1 VNETLHLLVVDDEMG
16 MRLSVERALRH
27 YSMRVP
33 DLPHDIDFR
42 VSQAETGEAALT
54 MIDSDRPDIILLD
67 YKLPGISGL
76 DVLVALKARKLDIL
90 VVMITA
96 YASLET
102 AVQAT
107 KNGAFDFLAKP
118 FTPEELRATV
128 HKITSHCMVQRQAT
142 KLAEERRQIR
152 FEFLSVLAHELKSPL
167 AAVEGNMYI
176 LRDHLAGETIQ
187 DYDHLVNRSIIRL
200 EGMKKLIFD
209 LLDLTRIESGQKK
222 RSLAEIDLCA
232 AARQSIETHGAL
244 AAGKQVTM
252 SFNGPES
259 VLLHADAGELEMIFN
274 NMISNAVK
282 YNKDGGTVVVD
293 VQDLGST
300 VSIAVR
306 DTGIGMTKEEASRLF
321 GEFTRIKN
329 RKTMNILG
337 SGLGLSILKRV
348 SHLYGGQ
355 VQVESEPDQGS
366 TFTVTLQKEQTPHAT
381 ENASV
386 AGEAKLLAS
395 P

>member
-27 YSMRVP
+27 YSTHLP
-33 DLPHDIDFR
+33 DMQHDVDFR
-42 VSQAETGEAALT
+42 VSQAETGEAALEL
-54 MIDSDRPDIILLD
+54 IDADPPDIILLD

-76 DVLVALKARKLDIL
+76 DVLTALKERKLDIL

-107 KNGAFDFLAKP
+107 KSGAFDFLAKP

-128 HKITSHCMVQRQAT
+128 HKTTKHCMVQRQAA
-142 KLAEERRQIR
+142 KLAGERRQIR

-167 AAVEGNMYI
+167 AAVEGNMFI
-176 LRDHLAGETIQ
+176 LRDHLAGEAIK

-222 RSLAEIDLCA
+222 RSLTEIDVCA
-232 AARQSIETHGAL
+232 IARQSIETHGIL
-244 AAGKQVTM
+244 AADKQVSI
-252 SFNGPES
+252 SFEGPEA
-259 VLLHADAGELEMIFN
+259 LILQADAGELEIIFN
-274 NMISNAVK
+274 NLISNAVK
-282 YNKDGGTVVVD
+282 YNKDGGTVVVA
-293 VQDLGST
+293 VQDLGRT

-306 DTGIGMTKEEASRLF
+306 DSGIGMTKEEVNKLF
-321 GEFTRIKN
+321 GEFIRIKN
-329 RKTMNILG
+329 QKTMNILG
-337 SGLGLSILKRV
+337 SGLGLSILKRL

-355 VQVESEPDQGS
+355 VSVESEPDMGS
-366 TFTVTLQKEQTPHAT
+366 TFAVTLQKDQVTTPSSEAT
-381 ENASV
+381 HISV
-386 AGEAKLLAS
+386 
-395 P
+395 

>member
-1 VNETLHLLVVDDEMG
+1 VNETLHLLVVDDEIG
-16 MRLSVERALRH
+16 MRSSVERALRNYCTH
-27 YSMRVP
+27 VP
-33 DLPHDIDFR
+33 DIQHEVNFR
-42 VSQAETGEAALT
+42 ISQAESGEAALEL
-54 MIDSDRPDIILLD
+54 IDSDMPDIILLD

-76 DVLVALKARKLDIL
+76 DVLMALKERKLDIL

-128 HKITSHCMVQRQAT
+128 HKTTKHCMVQRQAA
-142 KLAEERRQIR
+142 KLAGERRQIR

-167 AAVEGNMYI
+167 AAVEGNMFI
-176 LRDHLAGETIQ
+176 MRDHLAGDTIQ
-187 DYDHLVNRSIIRL
+187 DYDRLVNRSIIRL

-222 RSLAEIDLCA
+222 RTLTDIDVCA
-232 AARQSIETHGAL
+232 IARQAMETHGAM
-244 AAGKQVTM
+244 ATDKQVTI
-252 SFNGPES
+252 SLEGPES
-259 VLLHADAGELEMIFN
+259 ILLQADSGELEIIFN
-274 NMISNAVK
+274 NLISNAVK
-282 YNKDGGTVVVD
+282 YNKDGGTVVVS

-306 DTGIGMTKEEASRLF
+306 DTGIGMTQEEVSRLF
-321 GEFTRIKN
+321 GEFIRIKN
-329 RKTMNILG
+329 QKTMNILG
-337 SGLGLSILKRV
+337 SGLGLSILKRL

-355 VQVESEPDQGS
+355 VHVASEPDRGS
-366 TFTVTLQKEQTPHAT
+366 TFTVTLQKEQVAT
-381 ENASV
+381 APGSETIQTV
-386 AGEAKLLAS
+386 V
-395 P
+395 

>member
-1 VNETLHLLVVDDEMG
+1 MSETLHLLVVDDEMG

-27 YSMRVP
+27 YSVHLP
-33 DLPHDIDFR
+33 DLQGDIAFR
-42 VSQAETGEAALT
+42 VSQAESGEAALALIET
-54 MIDSDRPDIILLD
+54 DPPDLILLD
-67 YKLPGISGL
+67 YKLPGMSGL
-76 DVLVALKARKLDIL
+76 DVLTALQERKLDLL

-107 KNGAFDFLAKP
+107 KIGAFDFLAKP

-128 HKITSHCMVQRQAT
+128 QKITRHCMLQREAS

-167 AAVEGNMYI
+167 AAVQGNLFI

-222 RSLAEIDLCA
+222 RTLADLDLCA
-232 AARQSIETHGAL
+232 AARLSIETHRAL
-244 AAGKQVTM
+244 AEEKQVSI
-252 SFNGPES
+252 SFEGPVS
-259 VLLHADAGELEMIFN
+259 LQMKADAGELEMIFN
-274 NMISNAVK
+274 NLISNAVK
-282 YNKDGGTVVVD
+282 YNKDGGTVRVIL
-293 VQDLGST
+293 QELGPA
-300 VSIAVR
+300 VSIVVR
-306 DTGIGMTKEEASRLF
+306 DSGIGMTQAEVSRLF

-329 RKTMNILG
+329 KRTMNILG
-337 SGLGLSILKRV
+337 SGLGLSILRRV

-355 VQVESEPDQGS
+355 VHVQSEPDQGS
-366 TFTVTLQKEQTPHAT
+366 TFTVTLQREPSSAPS
-381 ENASV
+381 NGASSLTV
-386 AGEAKLLAS
+386 S
-395 P
+395 

>member
-1 VNETLHLLVVDDEMG
+1 VNETLHLLVVDDEVG

-27 YSMRVP
+27 HTIHLP
-33 DLPHDIDFR
+33 DLQNDIDFR
-42 VSQAETGEAALT
+42 VSQAESGEAALAL
-54 MIDSDRPDIILLD
+54 IEADPPDLILLD

-76 DVLVALKARKLDIL
+76 EVLTALQERKLDPL

-128 HKITSHCMVQRQAT
+128 QKITKHCMLQREAS

-167 AAVEGNMYI
+167 AAVEGNLFT

-187 DYDHLVNRSIIRL
+187 DYDHLVNRSILRL

-222 RSLAEIDLCA
+222 RSLADIEVCA
-232 AARQSIETHGAL
+232 VARQAIETHRAL
-244 AAGKQVTM
+244 AADMQVAIT
-252 SFNGPES
+252 FEGPEAS
-259 VLLHADAGELEMIFN
+259 LMRADAGELEMIFN
-274 NMISNAVK
+274 NLISNAVK
-282 YNKDGGTVVVD
+282 YNQAGGTVVAAI
-293 VQDLGST
+293 QEQGST
-300 VSIAVR
+300 LSISVR
-306 DTGIGMTKEEASRLF
+306 DTGIGMTREEVARLF

-348 SHLYGGQ
+348 AHLYGGQ
-355 VQVESEPDQGS
+355 VQVESEPDRGS
-366 TFTVTLQKEQTPHAT
+366 TFTVTLQKELAPSA
-381 ENASV
+381 
-386 AGEAKLLAS
+386 AGSAPTLFVH
-395 P
+395 

>member
-1 VNETLHLLVVDDEMG
+1 VNETLHLLVVDDELG

-27 YSMRVP
+27 YSMRLQ
-33 DLPHDIDFR
+33 DLPKDIDFR
-42 VSQAETGEAALT
+42 VSQAESGEAALAL
-54 MIDSDRPDIILLD
+54 IDSDPPDLILLD

-76 DVLVALKARKLDIL
+76 DVLTALKARKLDTL

-107 KNGAFDFLAKP
+107 KSGAFDFLAKP

-167 AAVEGNMYI
+167 AAVEGNMFI
-176 LRDHLAGETIQ
+176 LRDHLAGDAIK
-187 DYDHLVNRSIIRL
+187 DYDHLVNRSILRL

-222 RSLAEIDLCA
+222 RSLAELDVCA
-232 AARQSIETHGAL
+232 AARQSMETHGAL
-244 AAGKQVTM
+244 AAERQISI
-252 SFNGPES
+252 SFSGPETL
-259 VLLHADAGELEMIFN
+259 LLHADAGELEMIFN
-274 NMISNAVK
+274 NLISNAVK
-282 YNKDGGTVVVD
+282 YNKDGGTVAVEI
-293 VQDLGST
+293 QDQDGT

-306 DTGIGMTKEEASRLF
+306 DSGIGMTKEEVARLF

-355 VQVESEPDQGS
+355 VQVESQPDQGS
-366 TFTVTLQKEQTPHAT
+366 TFTVTLQKDPIATPTGSAPT
-381 ENASV
+381 LTVS
-386 AGEAKLLAS
+386 
-395 P
+395 

>member
-1 VNETLHLLVVDDEMG
+1 MSETLHLLVVDDEMG

-27 YSMRVP
+27 FSVHLP
-33 DLPHDIDFR
+33 DLQDDIAFR
-42 VSQAETGEAALT
+42 VSQAESGEAALAL
-54 MIDSDRPDIILLD
+54 IDADPPDLILLD
-67 YKLPGISGL
+67 YKLPGMSGL
-76 DVLVALKARKLDIL
+76 DVLTALQERKLDLL

-107 KNGAFDFLAKP
+107 KIGAFDFLAKP

-128 HKITSHCMVQRQAT
+128 QKITRHCMLQREAS

-167 AAVEGNMYI
+167 AAVQGNLFI

-222 RSLAEIDLCA
+222 RTLADLDLCA
-232 AARQSIETHGAL
+232 AARLSIETHRAL
-244 AAGKQVTM
+244 AEEKHVSI
-252 SFNGPES
+252 SFEGPTS
-259 VLLHADAGELEMIFN
+259 LRMKADAGELEMILN
-274 NMISNAVK
+274 NLISNAVK
-282 YNKDGGTVVVD
+282 YNKDGGTVTVALLE
-293 VQDLGST
+293 LGPS

-306 DTGIGMTKEEASRLF
+306 DTGIGMTQAEVSRLF

-329 RKTMNILG
+329 KRTMNILG

-355 VQVESEPDQGS
+355 VHVQSEPDQGS
-366 TFTVTLQKEQTPHAT
+366 TFTVTLQKEPSSAPSDGAPSLT
-381 ENASV
+381 V
-386 AGEAKLLAS
+386 R
-395 P
+395 

>member
-1 VNETLHLLVVDDEMG
+1 VNETLHLLVVDDEIG
-16 MRLSVERALRH
+16 MRSSVERALRNYCTH
-27 YSMRVP
+27 VP
-33 DLPHDIDFR
+33 DIQHEVNFR
-42 VSQAETGEAALT
+42 ISQAESGEAALEL
-54 MIDSDRPDIILLD
+54 IDSDTPDIILLD

-76 DVLVALKARKLDIL
+76 DVLMALKERKLDIL

-128 HKITSHCMVQRQAT
+128 HKTTKHCMVQRQAA
-142 KLAEERRQIR
+142 KLAGERRQIR

-167 AAVEGNMYI
+167 AAVEGNMFI
-176 LRDHLAGETIQ
+176 MRDHLAGETIQ
-187 DYDHLVNRSIIRL
+187 DYDRLVNRSIIRL

-222 RSLAEIDLCA
+222 RTLTDIDVCA
-232 AARQSIETHGAL
+232 IAKQAMETHGAM
-244 AAGKQVTM
+244 AGDKQVTI
-252 SFNGPES
+252 SFEGPES
-259 VLLHADAGELEMIFN
+259 LLLQADSGELEIIFN
-274 NMISNAVK
+274 NLISNAVK
-282 YNKDGGTVVVD
+282 YNQDGGTVVVS

-306 DTGIGMTKEEASRLF
+306 DTGIGMTQEEVSRLF
-321 GEFTRIKN
+321 GEFIRIKN
-329 RKTMNILG
+329 QKTMNILG
-337 SGLGLSILKRV
+337 SGLGLSILKRL

-355 VQVESEPDQGS
+355 VHVESEPDRGS
-366 TFTVTLQKEQTPHAT
+366 TFTVTLQKEQVAT
-381 ENASV
+381 ASGNETIQTV
-386 AGEAKLLAS
+386 V
-395 P
+395 